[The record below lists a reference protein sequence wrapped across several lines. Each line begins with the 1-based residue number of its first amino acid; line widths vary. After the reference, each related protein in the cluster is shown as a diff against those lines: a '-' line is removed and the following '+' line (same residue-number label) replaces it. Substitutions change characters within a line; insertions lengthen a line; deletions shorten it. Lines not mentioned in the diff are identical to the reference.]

1 MLIRPSLEVPAVLR
15 RSLEAFRAGDPITIA
30 EAFEKNARLSTQ
42 IDPKLARGLG
52 MPGLKA
58 PIEANGPIEIMKFFA
73 LEFNAFDITHLEVI
87 HTMQVGREVAAVCDW
102 GIKMRGTGH
111 ELVGRCH
118 NIWTMDQ
125 SGRKVVDGRNVCK
138 IITPGWDHGIN

>member
-1 MLIRPSLEVPAVLR
+1 MLIRPSLEIPAVLR

-30 EAFEKNARLSTQ
+30 EAFEKGARLATQ
-42 IDPKLARGLG
+42 VDPKLARGLG
-52 MPGLKA
+52 MVGLKG
-58 PIEANGPIEIMKFFA
+58 PIEAHGPIEIMKFFA

-87 HTMQVGREVAAVCDW
+87 HTMQVDREVAAVCEW

-111 ELVGRCH
+111 ELAGRCH

-125 SGRKVVDGRNVCK
+125 AGRKVIDGRNVCK
-138 IITPGWDHGIN
+138 IITPDWDRGIN